1 MEPVEFACIYFS
13 NRKQEAVMAISGPV
27 ARGAVMVPAPNP
39 LTAIGGALRHAF
51 ALDACTRSLRMF
63 EALLARLR

>member
-1 MEPVEFACIYFS
+1 
-13 NRKQEAVMAISGPV
+13 MAISGPV